1 MILKGD
7 SLDPNNKMCDC
18 LMFRKDG
25 NILIA
30 ELKHRVQH
38 MDAVFEKFTRSVAVS
53 LRIAS
58 ESGSKKNSVTLVLVS
73 GPYRRPLEHDQIL
86 SRPIK
91 HAGIRYR
98 IKPGRCGAQTNN
110 FLK

>member
-7 SLDPNNKMCDC
+7 SLDPDNKMCDC

-25 NILIA
+25 SILIA

-38 MDAVFEKFTRSVAVS
+38 VGAVFEKFHRSVATS
-53 LRIAS
+53 LSIAS

-73 GPYRRPLEHDQIL
+73 SHYRRSLEHDRIL
-86 SRPIK
+86 AHLVK

-98 IKPGRCGAQTNN
+98 IKIGHCGDLTSN
-110 FLK
+110 FVK